1 MRRVARPKN
10 LRTYSKILLKYNIFS
25 LYYEHIRILYSYH
38 NHMKHL
44 TQTEFSSSIAD
55 GIVVVDFF
63 AERCG
68 PCKMIAPYLDQM
80 QEKLTGHVNFY
91 KVDVDQENAI
101 AAQQG
106 ITAMPTLKIFNNGKE
121 VKTIVGADLQGL
133 WDGIQEQLKN
143 NNS

>member
-1 MRRVARPKN
+1 M
-10 LRTYSKILLKYNIFS
+10 KY
-25 LYYEHIRILYSYH
+25 
-38 NHMKHL
+38 L
-44 TQTEFSSSIAD
+44 TQAEFNPAIAD

-80 QEKLTGHVNFY
+80 QEKLAGNIHFY
-91 KVDVDQENAI
+91 KVDVDVEQQLARENN
-101 AAQQG
+101 

-133 WDGIQEQLKN
+133 WDGIQNELAIKN
-143 NNS
+143 

>member
-1 MRRVARPKN
+1 
-10 LRTYSKILLKYNIFS
+10 
-25 LYYEHIRILYSYH
+25 
-38 NHMKHL
+38 MKHL

>member
-1 MRRVARPKN
+1 LQFDVF
-10 LRTYSKILLKYNIFS
+10 LLYKEYV
-25 LYYEHIRILYSYH
+25 RILYYYH
-38 NHMKHL
+38 NLMKHL
-44 TQTEFSSSIAD
+44 TQAEFDLAISD

-80 QEKLTGHVNFY
+80 QGQLGDHVTFY

-121 VKTIVGADLQGL
+121 VKTIVGADLQ
-133 WDGIQEQLKN
+133 
-143 NNS
+143 

>member
-1 MRRVARPKN
+1 VRRVARPKN
-10 LRTYSKILLKYNIFS
+10 LRTYSKILLQFTKKF

-44 TQTEFSSSIAD
+44 TQVEFNPAIAD

-80 QEKLTGHVNFY
+80 QEKLAGHVNFY
-91 KVDVDQENAI
+91 KVDVDEENAI

-106 ITAMPTLKIFNNGKE
+106 ITAMPTLKIFKDGKE

-133 WDGIQEQLKN
+133 WDGIQEQLSVKN
-143 NNS
+143 

>member
-1 MRRVARPKN
+1 
-10 LRTYSKILLKYNIFS
+10 
-25 LYYEHIRILYSYH
+25 
-38 NHMKHL
+38 MKHL
-44 TQTEFSSSIAD
+44 TQNEFNPAIAQ

-80 QEKLTGHVNFY
+80 QTQLWDSVTFY

-101 AAQQG
+101 AASQG
-106 ITAMPTLKIFNNGKE
+106 ITAMPTLKIFNNGQV

-133 WDGIQEQLKN
+133 WDGIQEQLK
-143 NNS
+143 

>member
-1 MRRVARPKN
+1 
-10 LRTYSKILLKYNIFS
+10 
-25 LYYEHIRILYSYH
+25 
-38 NHMKHL
+38 MKHL
-44 TQTEFSSSIAD
+44 TQADFNTAITD

-80 QEKLTGHVNFY
+80 QTQLWDSVTFY

-101 AAQQG
+101 AASQG

-133 WDGIQEQLKN
+133 WDGIQNELAIKN
-143 NNS
+143 

>member
-1 MRRVARPKN
+1 
-10 LRTYSKILLKYNIFS
+10 
-25 LYYEHIRILYSYH
+25 
-38 NHMKHL
+38 MKHL
-44 TQTEFSSSIAD
+44 THAEFNTSIAD

-80 QEKLTGHVNFY
+80 QEKLDGHVNFY
-91 KVDVDQENAI
+91 KVDVDEENAI

-106 ITAMPTLKIFNNGKE
+106 ITAMPTLKIFKDGKE

-143 NNS
+143 NKS

>member
-1 MRRVARPKN
+1 
-10 LRTYSKILLKYNIFS
+10 
-25 LYYEHIRILYSYH
+25 
-38 NHMKHL
+38 MKHL
-44 TQTEFSSSIAD
+44 IQAEFNPAIAD

-80 QEKLTGHVNFY
+80 QTQLWDSVTFY

-101 AAQQG
+101 AASQG
-106 ITAMPTLKIFNNGKE
+106 ITAMPTLKIFNNGKA

-133 WDGIQEQLKN
+133 WDGIQAELSK
-143 NNS
+143 

>member
-1 MRRVARPKN
+1 
-10 LRTYSKILLKYNIFS
+10 
-25 LYYEHIRILYSYH
+25 
-38 NHMKHL
+38 MKHL
-44 TQTEFSSSIAD
+44 TQVEFHPAIAD

-80 QEKLTGHVNFY
+80 QEKLAGHVNFY
-91 KVDVDQENAI
+91 KVDVDEENAI

-106 ITAMPTLKIFNNGKE
+106 ITAMPTLKIFKDGKE

-133 WDGIQEQLKN
+133 WDGIQNELQSN
-143 NNS
+143 NG